1 MRWTRISPVG
11 DRTCCSEG
19 CASSARWRGEAGSVS
34 SDYCSECRDHIDHG
48 ELMDAARDVVS
59 FDWSDNDLA
68 PVAAVER
75 LRRAVNNN

>member
-1 MRWTRISPVG
+1 
-11 DRTCCSEG
+11 
-19 CASSARWRGEAGSVS
+19 
-34 SDYCSECRDHIDHG
+34 
-48 ELMDAARDVVS
+48 MDAARDVVS